1 MGSGLNGQLVGLRI
15 ISADLR
21 YNWGDKECEARIS
34 EGMACLYLRSIRV
47 TIKET
52 AGKVLLYFY
61 QLQRTAPLAMPYRQ
75 LGFIDKKDKGVGLT
89 SDKKWF
95 AKDLLGINAAS
106 SDIFNAF
113 SFLRSKGYIKS
124 NERVGASA
132 IIYVG
137 IQLTGAGIDIIEG
150 IERDSDGRREFELA
164 FNIGVES
171 SEGVEGLI
179 RGCLGSLTD

>member
-1 MGSGLNGQLVGLRI
+1 M
-15 ISADLR
+15 
-21 YNWGDKECEARIS
+21 
-34 EGMACLYLRSIRV
+34 

-75 LGFIDKKDKGVGLT
+75 LGFIDKKEKGIGLT

-95 AKDLLGINAAS
+95 AKDLLGINPAS

-150 IERDSDGRREFELA
+150 IERGNDGKHEFELA
-164 FNIGVES
+164 FNIGVEDS
-171 SEGVEGLI
+171 RDVESLI
-179 RGCLGSLTD
+179 KECLGALAD